1 MERSAGFMSPT
12 ILDAWLAGHPYLL
25 PLAQF
30 TARVDEA
37 LDRTETR
44 RAAIPDWNAYA
55 EDFRAGVPLLASSH
69 AGVDLEPAGRM
80 TVALIEE
87 LRASAPTGAMTAD
100 LERLDGELR
109 RDPEAAYR
117 IAARLLGDEMH
128 GLPSSGLLRY
138 VAWRAAARYLA
149 PVVEAYGRWR
159 DEERW
164 LRRYCPTCGSAPA
177 MAQLVGLE
185 SGRVR
190 LLCCGAC
197 GTRWRYVRTACPFC
211 ENDAQRLAVVTVE
224 GEAGLRLDY
233 CESCRGYLKTYDGQ
247 GQEAVLLLDWTS
259 LHLDWVARE
268 RGLERLAGSLYD
280 LGSASAPEATLAGG
294 LVTSR

>member
-1 MERSAGFMSPT
+1 MSLTP
-12 ILDAWLAGHPYLL
+12 LDAWLAGHSYLQ

-30 TARVDEA
+30 AARIDDALARV
-37 LDRTETR
+37 ETP
-44 RAAIPDWNAYA
+44 RAAIPDWNGYA
-55 EDFRAGVPLLASSH
+55 EDFRTGVPLLSSTE
-69 AGVDLEPAGRM
+69 AGVDLEPAGGM
-80 TVALIEE
+80 TVALV
-87 LRASAPTGAMTAD
+87 
-100 LERLDGELR
+100 ERLSADAPAGALMADIRPLAAQLR
-109 RDPEAAYR
+109 RLDEAPR
-117 IAARLLGDEMH
+117 RVAAWLLGDEAPA
-128 GLPSSGLLRY
+128 LPASGLLRY

-177 MAQLVGLE
+177 MAQLVGAE

-224 GEAGLRLDY
+224 GQAGLRLDY

-247 GQEAVLLLDWTS
+247 GQEAVLLSDWTS
-259 LHLDWVARE
+259 LHLDLVARD
-268 RGLERLAGSLYD
+268 RGLQRLAGSLYD
-280 LGSASAPEATLAGG
+280 LGSAVAPEALQGG
-294 LVTSR
+294 LLPSR